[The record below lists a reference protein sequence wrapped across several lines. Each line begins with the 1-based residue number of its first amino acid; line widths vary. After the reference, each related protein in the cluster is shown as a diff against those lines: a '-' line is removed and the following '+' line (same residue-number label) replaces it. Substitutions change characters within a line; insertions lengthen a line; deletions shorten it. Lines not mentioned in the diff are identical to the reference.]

1 MFARGY
7 HGGSLGFPDGRPGP
21 FNIPHEWVVAPYD
34 DIPGTDAILLSLPPE
49 SLAAILVEPMQGAAG
64 CFPASPPFLEYLRRA
79 ATSFGAVLIF
89 DEVMTS
95 RLHWGG
101 LQAKL
106 QIKPDMTTLGKYLA
120 GGMSFG
126 AFGGSQDIMD
136 LFLTIGHAGTFN
148 NNIMSMTG
156 GVAAF
161 SVLTPGVL
169 DGMNALGDD
178 LRTGISRLLEATN
191 GRVTIT
197 GVGSLM
203 SFHFG
208 GKDGS
213 AAEEAEMARELFF
226 FYMMVEEGVYLAN
239 RGFMAL
245 SIVHET
251 QHVTR
256 LLQAVERFVERYREL
271 WV

>member
-1 MFARGY
+1 
-7 HGGSLGFPDGRPGP
+7 
-21 FNIPHEWVVAPYD
+21 
-34 DIPGTDAILLSLPPE
+34 
-49 SLAAILVEPMQGAAG
+49 MQGAAG
-64 CFPASPPFLEYLRRA
+64 CFPASEAFLQYLRST
-79 ATSFGAVLIF
+79 ATSCGAVLIF

-106 QIKPDMTTLGKYLA
+106 AIKPDMTTFGKYLA

-126 AFGGSQDIMD
+126 AFGGTDEIMQ
-136 LFLTIGHAGTFN
+136 LFATIPHAGTFN

-161 SVLTPGVL
+161 SILTPEVL
-169 DGMNALGDD
+169 GSMNELGDSM
-178 LRTGISRLLEATN
+178 RAGIDGILQPTN
-191 GRVTIT
+191 GGITIT

-203 SFHFG
+203 SLHFG
-208 GKDGS
+208 T
-213 AAEEAEMARELFF
+213 EQVRELFF
-226 FYMMVEEGVYLAN
+226 FYMLVEEGVYLAA

-245 SIVHET
+245 TIVHEAR
-251 QHVTR
+251 HVAEM
-256 LLQAVERFVERYREL
+256 LQAVKRFVQRYSDV

>member
-1 MFARGY
+1 
-7 HGGSLGFPDGRPGP
+7 
-21 FNIPHEWVVAPYD
+21 
-34 DIPGTDAILLSLPPE
+34 
-49 SLAAILVEPMQGAAG
+49 MQGAAG
-64 CFPASPPFLEYLRRA
+64 CFPASAAFLQYLRST
-79 ATSFGAVLIF
+79 ATSSGAVLIF

-106 QIKPDMTTLGKYLA
+106 AIKPDMTTLGKYLA

-126 AFGGSQDIMD
+126 AFGGTNEIMQ
-136 LFLTIGHAGTFN
+136 LFATIPHAGTFN

-161 SVLTPGVL
+161 GVLTPEVL
-169 DGMNALGDD
+169 GRMNELGDSMRAGLD
-178 LRTGISRLLEATN
+178 SILQPTKGGI
-191 GRVTIT
+191 TIT

-203 SFHFG
+203 SLHFR
-208 GKDGS
+208 
-213 AAEEAEMARELFF
+213 AEQVRELFF
-226 FYMMVEEGVYLAN
+226 LHMMVEEGVYLAA

-245 SIVHET
+245 TIVHEAR
-251 QHVTR
+251 HVAR
-256 LLQAVERFVERYREL
+256 LLQAVERFVQRYRDV

>member
-1 MFARGY
+1 
-7 HGGSLGFPDGRPGP
+7 
-21 FNIPHEWVVAPYD
+21 
-34 DIPGTDAILLSLPPE
+34 
-49 SLAAILVEPMQGAAG
+49 
-64 CFPASPPFLEYLRRA
+64 
-79 ATSFGAVLIF
+79 
-89 DEVMTS
+89 
-95 RLHWGG
+95 
-101 LQAKL
+101 
-106 QIKPDMTTLGKYLA
+106 MTTFGKYLA

-136 LFLTIGHAGTFN
+136 LFVTIGHAGTFN

-161 SVLTPGVL
+161 SILTPGVL

-191 GRVTIT
+191 GRITIT

-203 SFHFG
+203 SFHFS
-208 GKDGS
+208 GS
-213 AAEEAEMARELFF
+213 AEGEAEMLRDLLF

-251 QHVTR
+251 QHIAR

>member
-1 MFARGY
+1 M
-7 HGGSLGFPDGRPGP
+7 
-21 FNIPHEWVVAPYD
+21 IAPYN
-34 DIPGTDAILLSLPPE
+34 DISATNEILLSLPAD
-49 SLAAILVEPMQGAAG
+49 SIAAILVEPMQGAAG
-64 CFPASPPFLEYLRRA
+64 CFPASTAFLEYLRST
-79 ATSFGAVLIF
+79 ATSSGAVLIF

-106 QIKPDMTTLGKYLA
+106 AIKPDMSTFGKYLA

-126 AFGGSQDIMD
+126 AFGGTDEIMQ
-136 LFLTIGHAGTFN
+136 LFTTIGHAGTFN

-161 SVLTPGVL
+161 RILTPEVL
-169 DGMNALGDD
+169 DSMNELGDSMRVGID
-178 LRTGISRLLEATN
+178 ELLRQTN
-191 GRVTIT
+191 GKITIT

-203 SFHFG
+203 ALHFCTEQVG
-208 GKDGS
+208 Q
-213 AAEEAEMARELFF
+213 LFF
-226 FYMMVEEGVYLAN
+226 FYMLVEEGMYLAA

-245 SIVHET
+245 TIVHEAP
-251 QHVTR
+251 HVAR
-256 LLQAVERFVERYREL
+256 LLQAVERFVQKYRDV